1 MQNRAVIVLFV
12 ASILWGLTWLPLKS
26 LHEQGFHGIALTF
39 FVYLV
44 LLVIMLPWCWR
55 QRRYLLSDWRILVS
69 VALLGG
75 GAQLAFNTA
84 LIYGEVIRVMV
95 LFYLVP
101 LWGVLGGRIFLKERI
116 DAVRWLGV
124 GLSVIGAFLVVGG
137 MNAFIAPPSWIDAV
151 ALLSGFLFAMN
162 NIVFRVSPTV
172 SVYSKLAFMFL
183 GAVVLSSIL
192 LLITEQPPWNLEVSN
207 QAWLLLGFYAAVWM
221 MAANLGTQWAVTHM
235 EAGRSSIIVIME
247 LVTAVVSASILLG
260 ETLSPHEMVGGTLI
274 VLAAFLE
281 ARRQ

>member
-39 FVYLV
+39 FVYLA

-55 QRRYLLSDWRILVS
+55 QRRYLLSDWRILVG

-183 GAVVLSSIL
+183 GAVLLSSIL
-192 LLITEQPPWNLEVSN
+192 LLATEQSPWNLEVSN
-207 QAWLLLGFYAAVWM
+207 QAWLLLGVYAAVWM

-235 EAGRSSIIVIME
+235 EAGRSSIIVIFE

-260 ETLSPHEMVGGTLI
+260 ETLSPYEMVGGTLI

>member
-1 MQNRAVIVLFV
+1 MKNTAVWVLLL
-12 ASILWGLTWLPLKS
+12 ASILWGLTWLPLKF
-26 LHEQGFHGIALTF
+26 LHDEGFQGIAVTF
-39 FVYLV
+39 YVYLI
-44 LLVIMLPWCWR
+44 LFGLMSPWVWR
-55 QRRYLLSDWRILVS
+55 QRVYLKAHWRVFFAVFI
-69 VALLGG
+69 LGG

-101 LWGVLGGRIFLKERI
+101 LWGVLGGRLFLKERI
-116 DAVRWLGV
+116 DTVRWLGV

-137 MNAFIAPPSWIDAV
+137 MNAFIAPPSWIDLV

-162 NIVFRVSPTV
+162 NIVFRVSPAV
-172 SVYSKLAFMFL
+172 PVYSKLAFMFL
-183 GAVVLSSIL
+183 GAVLLSSIL
-192 LLITEQPPWNLEVSN
+192 LFITEQSPWNLEVSN
-207 QAWLLLGFYAAVWM
+207 QAWLFLGLYAAVWM
-221 MAANLGTQWAVTHM
+221 MMANLGTQWAVTHM
-235 EAGRSSIIVIME
+235 ESGRSSIIVIME